1 MSNKPTLN
9 QHEISNLKI
18 PYLTIVTTL
27 ELRICLWTSQATRG
41 VFVTLGLHRWTERV
55 CKYRFERSIYIV
67 QERVRNFSLTQVG
80 NYAKP
85 GPSSRI
91 LNDDE
96 RTKKNNEK
104 KGESRPQEV
113 PESHLGC
120 RLHHGKNWSDG
131 LLQRVERSVTKTVRK
146 SHKPERR
153 NLSWLMEADDKLAC
167 DDMTAELLDANKLEF
182 EVKLRVSNIKK
193 ILGGVLIQFFGEH
206 IPSIFQS
213 RKMWSYHRTVQ
224 SP

>member
-1 MSNKPTLN
+1 M
-9 QHEISNLKI
+9 
-18 PYLTIVTTL
+18 
-27 ELRICLWTSQATRG
+27 
-41 VFVTLGLHRWTERV
+41 
-55 CKYRFERSIYIV
+55 
-67 QERVRNFSLTQVG
+67 RNFSLTQVG

-96 RTKKNNEK
+96 WTKKNNEK

-120 RLHHGKNWSDG
+120 RLHHGKNWSEG
-131 LLQRVERSVTKTVRK
+131 VLQRVERSATKTVRK

-153 NLSWLMEADDKLAC
+153 NLRWLVDADDKLAC
-167 DDMTAELLDANKLEF
+167 DDVTAELLDANKLEF

-193 ILGGVLIQFFGEH
+193 ILRCDDEETLKSVKYVFCDIWICHGKSNISNLKRGVWQITSVGIKRNVCLNSNKTQINFKPYIFNSRDEWTNKQ
-206 IPSIFQS
+206 IPNN
-213 RKMWSYHRTVQ
+213 
-224 SP
+224 

>member
-1 MSNKPTLN
+1 MQQRL
-9 QHEISNLKI
+9 LKDCRVLFGYI
-18 PYLTIVTTL
+18 
-27 ELRICLWTSQATRG
+27 
-41 VFVTLGLHRWTERV
+41 FVV
-55 CKYRFERSIYIV
+55 
-67 QERVRNFSLTQVG
+67 
-80 NYAKP
+80 
-85 GPSSRI
+85 
-91 LNDDE
+91 
-96 RTKKNNEK
+96 
-104 KGESRPQEV
+104 PQEV
-113 PESHLGC
+113 SESHLGC

-131 LLQRVERSVTKTVRK
+131 LLQRVERSATKTVRK

-182 EVKLRVSNIKK
+182 QVKLRVSNIKK